1 MFESKGRLL
10 DPSQETKHGLLVRK
24 ELEHEL
30 IGQPDVVSYYVRLIE
45 KFRSNLFEADRPI
58 GSALYTGPTG
68 SGKTFSAET
77 FAETL
82 QPRYDIHQRLDRS
95 WRKNLMRID
104 CGEFQHSHEV
114 AKLIGSPP
122 GYLGHRETKPM
133 LSGERIQALQT
144 AIIDYPFAIILFD
157 EIEKASD
164 ALWNILLAI
173 LDKASITL
181 GTNEKVNLENTV
193 ILMTSNAGFSNL
205 KDGLGFAPP
214 SILLSEETK
223 RIGIEAAKRKFS
235 VEFINRL
242 DEVVAFNALSREQI
256 AMILKLE
263 LGKLQ
268 KEIFIKAVPKTLFTV
283 TPAGQAQLLKSGYD
297 VKYNAR
303 NIKRTIDRELR
314 LPMARLL
321 GSGQVM
327 SDEGVLI
334 DYLDGQYTFRALP
347 QTNTNFVLHGG
358 PIDMGDLL

>member
-1 MFESKGRLL
+1 MFQNKGRLL
-10 DPSQETKHGLLVRK
+10 DSAQETKYGLLIRK

-30 IGQPDVVSYYVRLIE
+30 IGQPDAVSYYVRLIE
-45 KFRSNLFEADRPI
+45 KFRSNLFETGRPI

-82 QPRYDIHQRLDRS
+82 QNRLDRS

-104 CGEFQHSHEV
+104 CGEFQHSHDIS
-114 AKLIGSPP
+114 KLVGSPP
-122 GYLGHRETKPM
+122 GYLGHRDTKPM

-144 AIIDYPFAIILFD
+144 AIMDYPFAILLFD

-164 ALWNILLAI
+164 ALWHILLAI

-181 GTNEKVNLENTV
+181 GTNETVNLENTV

-205 KDGLGFAPP
+205 KDGLGFVPP
-214 SILLSEETK
+214 SILESEETR

-242 DEVVAFNALSREQI
+242 DEVVAFNTLSREQI
-256 AMILKLE
+256 ALILKLE

-268 KEIFIKAVPKTLFTV
+268 KEVFVKGVPKTLFTV
-283 TPAGQAQLLKSGYD
+283 TPAGQRQLLDTGYD

-321 GSGQVM
+321 GSGQIM
-327 SDEGVLI
+327 GDEGVLI
-334 DYLDGQYTFRALP
+334 DYIDGKYTFRALP
-347 QTNTNFVLHGG
+347 QNNTNFVLHGS
-358 PIDMGDLL
+358 PTDMGDLL

>member
-1 MFESKGRLL
+1 MFQNKGRLL
-10 DPSQETKHGLLVRK
+10 DSAQETKYGLLIRK

-30 IGQPDVVSYYVRLIE
+30 IGQPDAVSYYVRLIE
-45 KFRSNLFEADRPI
+45 KFRSNLFETGRPI

-82 QPRYDIHQRLDRS
+82 QNQLDRS

-114 AKLIGSPP
+114 AKLVGSPP
-122 GYLGHRETKPM
+122 GYLGHRDTKPM

-144 AIIDYPFAIILFD
+144 AIMDYPFAILLFD

-164 ALWNILLAI
+164 ALWHILLAI

-181 GTNEKVNLENTV
+181 GTNETVNLENTV

-205 KDGLGFAPP
+205 KDGLGFVPP
-214 SILLSEETK
+214 SILESEETR

-242 DEVVAFNALSREQI
+242 DEVVAFNTLSREQI
-256 AMILKLE
+256 ALILKLE

-268 KEIFIKAVPKTLFTV
+268 KEVFVKGVPKTLFTV
-283 TPAGQAQLLKSGYD
+283 TPAGQRQLLDTGYD

-321 GSGQVM
+321 GSGQIM
-327 SDEGVLI
+327 GDEGVLI
-334 DYLDGQYTFRALP
+334 DYIDGKYTFRALP
-347 QTNTNFVLHGG
+347 QNNTNFVLHGS
-358 PIDMGDLL
+358 PTDMGDLL

>member
-1 MFESKGRLL
+1 MFQNKGRLL
-10 DPSQETKHGLLVRK
+10 DSSQETKYGLLIRK

-30 IGQPDVVSYYVRLIE
+30 IGQPDAVSYYVRLIE
-45 KFRSNLFEADRPI
+45 KFRSNLFETGRPI

-82 QPRYDIHQRLDRS
+82 QNRLDRS

-114 AKLIGSPP
+114 AKLVGSPP
-122 GYLGHRETKPM
+122 GYLGHRDTKPM

-144 AIIDYPFAIILFD
+144 AIMDYPFAILLFD

-164 ALWNILLAI
+164 ALWHILLAI

-181 GTNEKVNLENTV
+181 GTNETVNLENTV

-205 KDGLGFAPP
+205 KDGLGFVPP
-214 SILLSEETK
+214 SILESEETR

-235 VEFINRL
+235 GEFINRL
-242 DEVVAFNALSREQI
+242 DEVVAFNTLSREQI
-256 AMILKLE
+256 ALILKLE

-268 KEIFIKAVPKTLFTV
+268 KEVFVKGVPKTLFTV
-283 TPAGQAQLLKSGYD
+283 TPAGQRQLLDTGYD

-321 GSGQVM
+321 GSGQIM
-327 SDEGVLI
+327 GDEGVLI
-334 DYLDGQYTFRALP
+334 DYIDGKYTFRALP
-347 QTNTNFVLHGG
+347 QNNTNFVLHGS
-358 PIDMGDLL
+358 PTDMGDLL

>member
-1 MFESKGRLL
+1 MFQNKGRLL
-10 DPSQETKHGLLVRK
+10 DSSQETKYGLLIRK

-30 IGQPDVVSYYVRLIE
+30 IGQPDAVSYYVRLIE
-45 KFRSNLFEADRPI
+45 KFRSNLFETGRPI

-82 QPRYDIHQRLDRS
+82 QNRLDRS

-114 AKLIGSPP
+114 AKLVGSPP
-122 GYLGHRETKPM
+122 GYLGHRDTKPM

-144 AIIDYPFAIILFD
+144 AIMDYPFAILLFD

-164 ALWNILLAI
+164 ALWHILLAI

-181 GTNEKVNLENTV
+181 GTNETVNLENTV

-205 KDGLGFAPP
+205 KDGLGFVPP
-214 SILLSEETK
+214 SILESEETR

-242 DEVVAFNALSREQI
+242 DEVVAFNTLSREQI
-256 AMILKLE
+256 ALILKLE

-268 KEIFIKAVPKTLFTV
+268 KEVFVKGVPKTLFTV
-283 TPAGQAQLLKSGYD
+283 TPAGQRQLLDTGYD

-321 GSGQVM
+321 GSGQIM
-327 SDEGVLI
+327 GDEGVLI
-334 DYLDGQYTFRALP
+334 DYIDGKYTFRALP
-347 QTNTNFVLHGG
+347 QNNTNFVLHGS
-358 PIDMGDLL
+358 PTDMGDLL

>member
-1 MFESKGRLL
+1 MFQSKGRLL
-10 DPSQETKHGLLVRK
+10 DSAQETKYGLLIRK

-30 IGQPDVVSYYVRLIE
+30 IGQPDAVSYYVRLIE
-45 KFRSNLFEADRPI
+45 KFRSNLFETGRPI

-82 QPRYDIHQRLDRS
+82 QNQLDRS

-114 AKLIGSPP
+114 AKLVGSPP
-122 GYLGHRETKPM
+122 GYLGHRDTKPM

-144 AIIDYPFAIILFD
+144 AIMDYPFAILLFD

-164 ALWNILLAI
+164 ALWHILLAI

-181 GTNEKVNLENTV
+181 GTNETVNLENTV

-205 KDGLGFAPP
+205 KDGLGFVPP
-214 SILLSEETK
+214 SILESEETR

-242 DEVVAFNALSREQI
+242 DEVVAFNTLSREQI
-256 AMILKLE
+256 ALILKLE

-268 KEIFIKAVPKTLFTV
+268 KEVFVKGVPKTLFTV
-283 TPAGQAQLLKSGYD
+283 TPAGQRQLLDTGYD

-321 GSGQVM
+321 GSGQIM
-327 SDEGVLI
+327 GDEGVLI
-334 DYLDGQYTFRALP
+334 DYIDGKYTFRAL
-347 QTNTNFVLHGG
+347 QQNNTNFVLHGS
-358 PIDMGDLL
+358 PTDMGDLL

>member
-1 MFESKGRLL
+1 MFQSKGRLL
-10 DPSQETKHGLLVRK
+10 DSAQETKYGLLIRK

-30 IGQPDVVSYYVRLIE
+30 IGQPDAVSYYVRLIE
-45 KFRSNLFEADRPI
+45 KFRSNLFETGRPI

-82 QPRYDIHQRLDRS
+82 QNRLDRS

-114 AKLIGSPP
+114 AKLVGSPP
-122 GYLGHRETKPM
+122 GYLGHRDTKPM

-144 AIIDYPFAIILFD
+144 AIMDYPFAILLFD

-164 ALWNILLAI
+164 ALWHILLAI

-181 GTNEKVNLENTV
+181 GTNETVNLENTV

-205 KDGLGFAPP
+205 KDGLGFVPP
-214 SILLSEETK
+214 SILESEETR

-242 DEVVAFNALSREQI
+242 DEVVAFNTLSREQI
-256 AMILKLE
+256 ALILKLE

-268 KEIFIKAVPKTLFTV
+268 KEVFVKGVPKTLFTV
-283 TPAGQAQLLKSGYD
+283 TPAGQRQLLDTGYD

-321 GSGQVM
+321 GSGQIM
-327 SDEGVLI
+327 GDEGVLI
-334 DYLDGQYTFRALP
+334 DYIDGKYTFRALP
-347 QTNTNFVLHGG
+347 QNNTNFVLHGS
-358 PIDMGDLL
+358 PTDMGDLL

>member
-1 MFESKGRLL
+1 MLSNKGRLL
-10 DPSQETKHGLLVRK
+10 DSAQETKYGLLIRK
-24 ELEHEL
+24 ELEHKL
-30 IGQPDVVSYYVRLIE
+30 IGQPDAVSYYVRLIE
-45 KFRSNLFEADRPI
+45 KFRSNLFEAGRPI

-82 QPRYDIHQRLDRS
+82 QNRLDRS

-122 GYLGHRETKPM
+122 GYLGHKETKPM

-144 AIIDYPFAIILFD
+144 AVMDYPFAIILFD

-164 ALWNILLAI
+164 ALWHILLAI

-181 GTNEKVNLENTV
+181 GTNETVNLENTV

-205 KDGLGFAPP
+205 KDGLGFVPP
-214 SILLSEETK
+214 SILESEETK
-223 RIGIEAAKRKFS
+223 RIGIGAAKRKFS

-256 AMILKLE
+256 ALILKLE
-263 LGKLQ
+263 LGNLQ
-268 KEIFIKAVPKTLFTV
+268 KEIFTKGVPKTLFTV

-321 GSGQVM
+321 GSGQVLGG
-327 SDEGVLI
+327 EGVLVDYI
-334 DYLDGQYTFRALP
+334 DDKYTFRALP
-347 QTNTNFVLHGG
+347 QTNTNFVLHGSAT
-358 PIDMGDLL
+358 DMGDLL

>member
-1 MFESKGRLL
+1 MFQNKGRLL
-10 DPSQETKHGLLVRK
+10 DSSQETKYGLLIRK

-30 IGQPDVVSYYVRLIE
+30 IGQPDAVSYYVRLIE
-45 KFRSNLFEADRPI
+45 KFRSNLFETGRPI

-82 QPRYDIHQRLDRS
+82 QNRLDRS

-114 AKLIGSPP
+114 AKLVGSPP
-122 GYLGHRETKPM
+122 GYLGHRDTKPM

-144 AIIDYPFAIILFD
+144 AIMDYPFAILLFD

-164 ALWNILLAI
+164 ALWHILLAI

-181 GTNEKVNLENTV
+181 GTNETVNLENTV

-205 KDGLGFAPP
+205 KDGLGFVPP
-214 SILLSEETK
+214 SILESAETR

-242 DEVVAFNALSREQI
+242 DEVVAFNTLSREQI
-256 AMILKLE
+256 ALILKLE

-268 KEIFIKAVPKTLFTV
+268 KEVFVKGVPKTLFTV
-283 TPAGQAQLLKSGYD
+283 TPAGQRQLLDTGYD

-321 GSGQVM
+321 GSGQIM
-327 SDEGVLI
+327 GDEGVLI
-334 DYLDGQYTFRALP
+334 DYIDGKYTFRALP
-347 QTNTNFVLHGG
+347 QNNTNFVLHGS
-358 PIDMGDLL
+358 PTDMGDLL

>member
-1 MFESKGRLL
+1 MFQNKGRLL
-10 DPSQETKHGLLVRK
+10 DSSQETKYGLLIRK

-30 IGQPDVVSYYVRLIE
+30 IGQPDAVSYYVRLIE
-45 KFRSNLFEADRPI
+45 KFRSNLFETGRPI

-82 QPRYDIHQRLDRS
+82 QNQLDRS

-114 AKLIGSPP
+114 AKLVGSPP
-122 GYLGHRETKPM
+122 GYLGHRDTKPM

-144 AIIDYPFAIILFD
+144 AIMDYPFAILLFD

-164 ALWNILLAI
+164 ALWHILLAI

-181 GTNEKVNLENTV
+181 GTNETVNLENTV

-205 KDGLGFAPP
+205 KDGLGFVPP
-214 SILLSEETK
+214 SILESEETR

-242 DEVVAFNALSREQI
+242 DEVVAFNTLSREQI
-256 AMILKLE
+256 ALILKLE

-268 KEIFIKAVPKTLFTV
+268 KEVFVKGVPKTLFTV
-283 TPAGQAQLLKSGYD
+283 TPAGQRQLLDTGYD

-321 GSGQVM
+321 GSGQIM
-327 SDEGVLI
+327 GDEGVLI
-334 DYLDGQYTFRALP
+334 DYIDGKYTFRALP
-347 QTNTNFVLHGG
+347 QNNTNFVLHGS
-358 PIDMGDLL
+358 PTDMGDLL

>member
-1 MFESKGRLL
+1 MFSNKGRLL
-10 DPSQETKHGLLVRK
+10 DSSQETKYGLLIRK

-30 IGQPDVVSYYVRLIE
+30 IGQPDAVSYYVRLIE
-45 KFRSNLFEADRPI
+45 KFRSNLFETGRPI

-82 QPRYDIHQRLDRS
+82 QNRLDRS

-114 AKLIGSPP
+114 AKLVGSPP
-122 GYLGHRETKPM
+122 GYLGHRDTKPM

-144 AIIDYPFAIILFD
+144 AIMDYPFAILLFD

-164 ALWNILLAI
+164 ALWHILLAI

-181 GTNEKVNLENTV
+181 GTNETVNLENTV

-205 KDGLGFAPP
+205 KDGLGFVPP
-214 SILLSEETK
+214 SILESEETR

-242 DEVVAFNALSREQI
+242 DEVVAFNTLSREQI
-256 AMILKLE
+256 ALILKLE

-268 KEIFIKAVPKTLFTV
+268 KEVFVKGVPKTLFTV
-283 TPAGQAQLLKSGYD
+283 TPAGQRQLLDTGYD

-321 GSGQVM
+321 GSGQIM
-327 SDEGVLI
+327 GDEGVLI
-334 DYLDGQYTFRALP
+334 DYIDGKYTFRALP
-347 QTNTNFVLHGG
+347 QNNTNFVLHGS
-358 PIDMGDLL
+358 PTDMGDLL

>member
-1 MFESKGRLL
+1 MLSNKGRLL
-10 DPSQETKHGLLVRK
+10 DSAQETNYGLLIRK

-30 IGQPDVVSYYVRLIE
+30 IGQPDAVSYYVRLIE
-45 KFRSNLFEADRPI
+45 KFRSNLFETGRPI

-82 QPRYDIHQRLDRS
+82 QNRLDRS

-114 AKLIGSPP
+114 AKLVGSPP
-122 GYLGHRETKPM
+122 GYLGHRDTKPM

-144 AIIDYPFAIILFD
+144 AIMDYPFAILLFD

-164 ALWNILLAI
+164 ALWHILLAI

-181 GTNEKVNLENTV
+181 GTNETVNLENTV

-205 KDGLGFAPP
+205 KDGLGFVPP
-214 SILLSEETK
+214 SILESEETR

-242 DEVVAFNALSREQI
+242 DEVVAFNTLSREQI
-256 AMILKLE
+256 ALILKLE

-268 KEIFIKAVPKTLFTV
+268 KEVFVKGVPKTLFTV
-283 TPAGQAQLLKSGYD
+283 TPAGQRQLLDTGYD

-321 GSGQVM
+321 GSGQIM
-327 SDEGVLI
+327 GDEGVLI
-334 DYLDGQYTFRALP
+334 DYIYGKYTFRALP
-347 QTNTNFVLHGG
+347 QNNTNFVLHGS
-358 PIDMGDLL
+358 PTDMGDLL

>member
-1 MFESKGRLL
+1 MFQNKGRLL
-10 DPSQETKHGLLVRK
+10 DSAQETKYGLLIRK

-30 IGQPDVVSYYVRLIE
+30 IGQPDAVSYYVRLIE
-45 KFRSNLFEADRPI
+45 KFRSNLFETGRPI

-82 QPRYDIHQRLDRS
+82 QNRLDRS

-114 AKLIGSPP
+114 AKLVGSPP
-122 GYLGHRETKPM
+122 GYLGHRDTKPM

-144 AIIDYPFAIILFD
+144 AIMDYPFAILLFD

-164 ALWNILLAI
+164 ALWHILLAI

-181 GTNEKVNLENTV
+181 GTNETVNLENTV

-205 KDGLGFAPP
+205 KDGLGFVPP
-214 SILLSEETK
+214 SILESEETR

-242 DEVVAFNALSREQI
+242 DEVVAFNTLSREQI
-256 AMILKLE
+256 ALILKLE

-268 KEIFIKAVPKTLFTV
+268 KEVFVKGVPKTLFTV
-283 TPAGQAQLLKSGYD
+283 TPAGQRQLLDTGYD

-321 GSGQVM
+321 GSGQIM
-327 SDEGVLI
+327 GDEGVLI
-334 DYLDGQYTFRALP
+334 DYIDGKYTFRALP
-347 QTNTNFVLHGG
+347 QNNTNFVLHGS
-358 PIDMGDLL
+358 PTDMGDLL

>member
-1 MFESKGRLL
+1 MFSNEGRLL
-10 DPSQETKHGLLVRK
+10 DSAQETKYGLLIRK

-30 IGQPDVVSYYVRLIE
+30 IGQPDAVSYYVRLIE
-45 KFRSNLFEADRPI
+45 KFRSNLFETGRPI

-82 QPRYDIHQRLDRS
+82 QNQLDRS

-114 AKLIGSPP
+114 AKLVGSPP
-122 GYLGHRETKPM
+122 GYLGHRDTKPM

-144 AIIDYPFAIILFD
+144 AIMDYPFAILLFD

-164 ALWNILLAI
+164 ALWHILLAI

-181 GTNEKVNLENTV
+181 GTNETVNLENTV

-205 KDGLGFAPP
+205 KDGLGFVPP
-214 SILLSEETK
+214 SILESEETR

-242 DEVVAFNALSREQI
+242 DEVVAFNTLSREQI
-256 AMILKLE
+256 ALILKLE

-268 KEIFIKAVPKTLFTV
+268 KEVFVKGVPKTLFTV
-283 TPAGQAQLLKSGYD
+283 TPAGQRQLLDTGYD

-321 GSGQVM
+321 GSGQIM
-327 SDEGVLI
+327 GDEGVLI
-334 DYLDGQYTFRALP
+334 DYIDGKYTFRALP
-347 QTNTNFVLHGG
+347 QNNTNFVLHGS
-358 PIDMGDLL
+358 PTDMGDLL

>member
-1 MFESKGRLL
+1 MFQNKGRLL
-10 DPSQETKHGLLVRK
+10 DSSQETKYGLLIRK

-30 IGQPDVVSYYVRLIE
+30 IGQPDAVSYYVRLIE
-45 KFRSNLFEADRPI
+45 KFRSNLFETGRPI

-82 QPRYDIHQRLDRS
+82 QNRLDRS

-104 CGEFQHSHEV
+104 CGEFQHSHDIS
-114 AKLIGSPP
+114 KLVGSPP
-122 GYLGHRETKPM
+122 GYLGHRDTKPM

-144 AIIDYPFAIILFD
+144 AIMDYPFAILLFD

-164 ALWNILLAI
+164 ALWHILLAI

-181 GTNEKVNLENTV
+181 GTNETVNLENTV

-205 KDGLGFAPP
+205 KDGLGFVPP
-214 SILLSEETK
+214 SILESEETR

-242 DEVVAFNALSREQI
+242 DEVVAFNTLSREQI
-256 AMILKLE
+256 ALILKLE

-268 KEIFIKAVPKTLFTV
+268 KEVFVKGVPKTLFTV
-283 TPAGQAQLLKSGYD
+283 TPAGQRQLLDTGYD

-321 GSGQVM
+321 GSGQIM
-327 SDEGVLI
+327 GDEGVLI
-334 DYLDGQYTFRALP
+334 DYIDGKYTFRALP
-347 QTNTNFVLHGG
+347 QNNTNFVLHGS
-358 PIDMGDLL
+358 PTDMGDLL

>member
-1 MFESKGRLL
+1 MSSSKGRLL
-10 DPSQETKHGLLVRK
+10 DSSQETKYGLLIRK

-30 IGQPDVVSYYVRLIE
+30 IGQPDAVSYYVRLIE
-45 KFRSNLFEADRPI
+45 KFRSNLFETGRPI

-82 QPRYDIHQRLDRS
+82 QNRLDRS

-114 AKLIGSPP
+114 AKLVGSPP
-122 GYLGHRETKPM
+122 GYLGHRDTKPM

-144 AIIDYPFAIILFD
+144 AIMDYPFAILLFD

-164 ALWNILLAI
+164 ALWHILLAI

-181 GTNEKVNLENTV
+181 GTNETVNLENTV

-205 KDGLGFAPP
+205 KDGLGFVPP
-214 SILLSEETK
+214 SILESEETR

-242 DEVVAFNALSREQI
+242 DEVVAFNTLSREQI
-256 AMILKLE
+256 ALILKLE

-268 KEIFIKAVPKTLFTV
+268 KEVFVKGVPKTLFTV
-283 TPAGQAQLLKSGYD
+283 TPAGQRQLLDTGYD

-321 GSGQVM
+321 GSGQIM
-327 SDEGVLI
+327 GDEGVLI
-334 DYLDGQYTFRALP
+334 DYIDGKYTFRALP
-347 QTNTNFVLHGG
+347 QNNTNFVLHGS
-358 PIDMGDLL
+358 PTDMGDLL

>member
-1 MFESKGRLL
+1 MLSNKGRLL
-10 DPSQETKHGLLVRK
+10 DSSQETKYGLLIRK

-30 IGQPDVVSYYVRLIE
+30 IGQPDAVSYYVRLIE
-45 KFRSNLFEADRPI
+45 KFRSNLFETGRPI

-82 QPRYDIHQRLDRS
+82 QNQLDRS

-114 AKLIGSPP
+114 AKLVGSPP
-122 GYLGHRETKPM
+122 GYLGHRDTKPM

-144 AIIDYPFAIILFD
+144 AIMDYPFAILLFD

-164 ALWNILLAI
+164 ALWHILLAI

-181 GTNEKVNLENTV
+181 GTNETVNLENTV

-205 KDGLGFAPP
+205 KDGLGFVPP
-214 SILLSEETK
+214 SILESEETR

-242 DEVVAFNALSREQI
+242 DEVVAFNTLSREQI
-256 AMILKLE
+256 ALILKLE

-268 KEIFIKAVPKTLFTV
+268 KEVFVKGVPKTLFTV
-283 TPAGQAQLLKSGYD
+283 TPAGQRQLLDTGYD

-321 GSGQVM
+321 GSGQIM
-327 SDEGVLI
+327 GDEGVLI
-334 DYLDGQYTFRALP
+334 DYIDGKYTFRAL
-347 QTNTNFVLHGG
+347 QQNNTNFVLHGS
-358 PIDMGDLL
+358 PTDMGDLL